1 MDRYGKPIYPAIEV
15 ILIIKPDFCVRICGN
30 AAFITSIGPKRLVS
44 KLISSEGISSNG
56 PVIPTPA
63 LLITISNLPELAM
76 ILQRQLESI
85 RNF

>member
-1 MDRYGKPIYPAIEV
+1 
-15 ILIIKPDFCVRICGN
+15 
-30 AAFITSIGPKRLVS
+30 
-44 KLISSEGISSNG
+44 LISSEGISSNG

>member
-1 MDRYGKPIYPAIEV
+1 
-15 ILIIKPDFCVRICGN
+15 LF
-30 AAFITSIGPKRLVS
+30 
-44 KLISSEGISSNG
+44 LISSEGISSNG

-85 RNF
+85 QFLTSKVTSGKIEFNTRSGFLLVP

>member
-30 AAFITSIGPKRLVS
+30 SLHHFNRSEEVS
-44 KLISSEGISSNG
+44 LKVILISSEGISSNG

-63 LLITISNLPELAM
+63 LLIISNLPELAM
-76 ILQRQLESI
+76 IFSTAA
-85 RNF
+85 